1 MTHAGDSESLPHRES
16 MQIFQQL
23 QQVGEWAQFLLL
35 YVPAI
40 NKEVLMWLVG
50 LLHLVFI
57 FHRTRQSAAAQQL
70 KERLREKGIAPELYM
85 CTKFTQPFAVYVK
98 LKFPKLNNT
107 GYAEVGKD
115 ILSFCY
121 VGSTN
126 ITVAKREYNRVAKL
140 RQLQQLKLPKTEIAI
155 RY

>member
-1 MTHAGDSESLPHRES
+1 
-16 MQIFQQL
+16 
-23 QQVGEWAQFLLL
+23 
-35 YVPAI
+35 
-40 NKEVLMWLVG
+40 
-50 LLHLVFI
+50 
-57 FHRTRQSAAAQQL
+57 
-70 KERLREKGIAPELYM
+70 M
-85 CTKFTQPFAVYVK
+85 CTKFTQPFAVCVK

-121 VGSTN
+121 IGSTN

-155 RY
+155 RYWHDAQNYEQFSTVLYFQNTWSTLMPGLKSTVLHSDGSPS